1 MDQVARQRG
10 LMTLIGALAGFSL
23 YLMVE
28 VMARHWLDDR
38 LALGLTALAATFF
51 VALLAITGPLSLRR
65 AFSGAVMV
73 SVAVALLLAWASL
86 RYVRIEAFLAAPL
99 PWIAGLVLGAVP
111 LPFVIAAF
119 GPGWRDYPT
128 LFTQSWTIVVRY
140 AAAWL
145 FVAVVWALIL
155 LSDSL
160 LGIVGLRV
168 IDDLIKLEPMPFVI
182 TGLTLGFALAVVTD
196 LADLVSPD
204 LILRL
209 LRLLLPVVALVMAVF
224 IVALPF
230 RGLSGLFGTLSAAT
244 TLLMMAAVAVTLVSS
259 TIDQCDAD
267 ATDSML
273 LMRATQ
279 ALALILPVPAALGG
293 YAVWLR
299 VDQYGWTPDRV
310 FVAVVA
316 ALALGYGVVYALAV
330 LRGAGWMER
339 IRQGN
344 IGMALIVLAAAAA
357 FLTPVLNPERIAANN
372 QIARFE
378 AGKMPPEALDLAGLA
393 RWGRAGVKALARLEE
408 IAKQPGQQ
416 ALAMHLQ
423 SLDKDLVK
431 PGGDIEALR
440 TALRAV
446 LPMQPAGKN
455 ELRDLVLQG
464 LDASDLAIWLESC
477 RALLSDGGPGCVM
490 VAGDFQPTTP
500 GDEALVVLRDA
511 SGYGRHLGYAVQ
523 GGGAMAQTVT
533 DAQGAFPHGDVA
545 GLIARLQDA
554 VPQLTPVPL
563 NQLLIDGQGF
573 IVRP

>member
-1 MDQVARQRG
+1 
-10 LMTLIGALAGFSL
+10 
-23 YLMVE
+23 
-28 VMARHWLDDR
+28 
-38 LALGLTALAATFF
+38 
-51 VALLAITGPLSLRR
+51 
-65 AFSGAVMV
+65 MV

-464 LDASDLAIWLESC
+464 LDASDLAIWLESLP
-477 RALLSDGGPGCVM
+477 RAFV
-490 VAGDFQPTTP
+490 
-500 GDEALVVLRDA
+500 
-511 SGYGRHLGYAVQ
+511 
-523 GGGAMAQTVT
+523 
-533 DAQGAFPHGDVA
+533 
-545 GLIARLQDA
+545 
-554 VPQLTPVPL
+554 
-563 NQLLIDGQGF
+563 
-573 IVRP
+573 